1 VAEFP
6 ALPLFTD
13 AYLADTE
20 HLSDAEH
27 GIYLKLLMV
36 MWRSPNCRIPND
48 DDWIARRMRRTA
60 AEVVK
65 TVRPIISEFCQCD
78 GNWITQKRLL
88 KELEWCLSKRKQTSG
103 AAKSRWEKEKHTSGR
118 NAVSHNGRNAVS
130 HDLRNAPYP
139 TRPHQVRGLSEEGSK
154 EDSEERSSGRPD
166 FQNGEF

>member
-27 GIYLKLLMV
+27 GIYLKILMI

-48 DDWIARRMRRTA
+48 DVWIARRLRKTT
-60 AEVVK
+60 AEVEK
-65 TVRPIISEFCQCD
+65 QVRPLLAEFCQSD

-88 KELEWCLSKRKQTSG
+88 KELEWCLNKRKQTSG
-103 AAKSRWEKEKHTSGR
+103 AAKSRWDKQKDISER
-118 NAVSHNGRNAVS
+118 NTASHR
-130 HDLRNAPYP
+130 LRNAPYP
-139 TRPHQVRGLSEEGSK
+139 TLPHPPRGFGNEEGK
-154 EDSEERSSGRPD
+154 EDSESEASGLED
-166 FQNGEF
+166 F